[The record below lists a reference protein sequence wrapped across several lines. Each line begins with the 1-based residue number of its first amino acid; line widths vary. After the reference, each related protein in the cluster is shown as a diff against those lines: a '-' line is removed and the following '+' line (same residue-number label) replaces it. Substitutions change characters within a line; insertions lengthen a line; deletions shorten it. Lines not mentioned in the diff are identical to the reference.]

1 MFGYVVTDKGELKV
15 KEYETYKAVY
25 CSLCKQLG
33 KDYSFLTRFMLNYDF
48 TFLAL
53 FIMANEDVCPSFKKG
68 RCTFNPLK
76 ACKYCKGESEAL
88 SKSAALL
95 VLMSYYKLVDN
106 INDSSFFRK
115 VGYTLVRPIFSS
127 WKKKA
132 AKKYPEYAA
141 ACENMYLE
149 QLKAEASGAGVDEA
163 AEPTA
168 NLLKFVF
175 SQESRND
182 KLIPAYEQFGYHLG
196 KWIYLMDAACDI
208 DDDIKHKSF
217 NPIYNKIGKSK
228 AESAEYADGLLSH
241 SVYLLVSAYRLI
253 DKKRF
258 ETILDNIV
266 LIGLTKKQ
274 KEVLLSGKE
283 LKDE

>member
-33 KDYSFLTRFMLNYDF
+33 KDYSFLTRFLLNYDC

-53 FIMANEDVCPSFKKG
+53 FIMANEDVCPTFKKG
-68 RCTFNPLK
+68 RCTFNPCK
-76 ACKYCKGESEAL
+76 ACRYCKGESQAL

-95 VLMSYYKLVDN
+95 VLMSYYKLLDN
-106 INDSSFFRK
+106 IHDSSLFKK
-115 VGYTLVRPIFSS
+115 VAFTLVRPFFSS
-127 WKKKA
+127 WRKKA

-141 ACENMYLE
+141 ACENMYITQLE
-149 QLKAEASGAGVDEA
+149 AEKSNASIDEA

-168 NLLKFVF
+168 QLLKFVF
-175 SQESRND
+175 SQEAYS
-182 KLIPAYEQFGYHLG
+182 KKVLPAYEQFGYHLG
-196 KWIYLMDAACDI
+196 KWIYLMDAACDV

-217 NPIYNKIGKSK
+217 NPIYNKTGKSK
-228 AESAEYADGLLSH
+228 AESAEYADALLSH
-241 SVYLLVSAYRLI
+241 SVYLLASAYRLI

-258 ETILDNIV
+258 EPILDNII

-274 KEVLLSGKE
+274 KAILWSGKE
-283 LKDE
+283 SEDE